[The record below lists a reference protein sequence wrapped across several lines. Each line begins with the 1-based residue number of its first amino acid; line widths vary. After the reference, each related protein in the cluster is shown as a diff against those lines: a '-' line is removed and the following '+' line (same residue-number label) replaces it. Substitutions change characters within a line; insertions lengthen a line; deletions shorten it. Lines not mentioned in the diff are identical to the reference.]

1 MKVLPQSVYG
11 LAAANCEKDAKS
23 MNATDRQSGQW
34 QIFKFRVNDLPYSFP
49 ILYKIKYATSF
60 CGAHA
65 YFNGLAAHNRRHRR
79 RRRRRCITHSAHMPA
94 WNYMKS
100 MLKTNTTL

>member
-23 MNATDRQSGQW
+23 INATDRQSGQW

-49 ILYKIKYATSF
+49 ILYNIKYATSL

-79 RRRRRCITHSAHMPA
+79 RWRRCITHSAHMPA